1 MQSELPTAASDR
13 TPSACVPV
21 LLTPDEVAKVLRTS
35 RKAIYVMA
43 QRGQLPGV
51 VRVGR
56 RLLFDQSRLVRFLA
70 EQSKPSPG
78 RSR

>member
-1 MQSELPTAASDR
+1 LSKYSRCPVADLSTA
-13 TPSACVPV
+13 VPI
-21 LLTPDEVAKVLRTS
+21 LLTPDEVAGILRTS
-35 RKAIYVMA
+35 KKAIYVMA

-56 RLLFDQSRLVRFLA
+56 RLLFDQSDLVRFLA
-70 EQSKPSPG
+70 EQSKPLPG

>member
-1 MQSELPTAASDR
+1 MPDQQAIA
-13 TPSACVPV
+13 VPV
-21 LLTPDEVAKVLRTS
+21 LLTPEEVAKTLRTS
-35 RKAIYVMA
+35 KKAIYIMA
-43 QRGQLPGV
+43 ERGLLPGV

-56 RLLFDQSRLVRFLA
+56 RLLFDQSDLVRFLA